1 MNRTTRLIILAAVT
15 LATAGAVLCF
25 PAIPQNPA
33 YHRFADQRSFW
44 GVPNT
49 LDVVSNIPFLLVGLL
64 ASWSLLC
71 QGSRTV
77 FASESERWLFV
88 IFFIGAACVGLGSG
102 YYHLAPDN
110 DHLVWDRLPM
120 TLGFMALVAALL
132 AERISPKV
140 GLCFA
145 PALLLMG
152 LLSVVYWKTSESH
165 GAGDLRFYAF
175 VQYFPLIL
183 VPLLLWLF
191 PARYTRS
198 LDYLG
203 VLGFYVTAKLAEH
216 FDDLIFR
223 LTQTLSGHTLK
234 HLLAAAA
241 VAWIFRML
249 LRRRLAPP
257 TAQI

>member
-1 MNRTTRLIILAAVT
+1 MNRTARLFILAVVT

-25 PAIPQNPA
+25 PAIPQNAA
-33 YHRFADQRSFW
+33 YHRFADQRAFR
-44 GVPNT
+44 GIPNT
-49 LDVVSNIPFLLVGLL
+49 FDVISNIPFLLIGLF
-64 ASWSLLC
+64 ASWSLIF
-71 QGSRTV
+71 QRSRMAFT
-77 FASESERWLFV
+77 SEAERWLFV
-88 IFFIGAACVGLGSG
+88 IFFIGAACVGVGSG

-110 DHLVWDRLPM
+110 DRLVWDRLPM

-140 GLCFA
+140 GLCFT

-152 LLSVVYWKTSESH
+152 LLSVVYWKLTETR

-191 PARYTRS
+191 PAPYTRS

-203 VLGFYVTAKLAEH
+203 VLGFYLAAKLAEH
-216 FDDLIFR
+216 FDCFIFG
-223 LTQTLSGHTLK
+223 LSHFVSGHTLK

-241 VAWIFRML
+241 VVWIYRML
-249 LRRRLAPP
+249 LKRRLIPP
-257 TAQI
+257 GSRA